1 VVNTWI
7 DSAVPHVSL
16 DGVTGVTV
24 APGDPAALAAALN
37 ALLDDPARRAA
48 MGAAGRQRVREE
60 FSAELMARRTLEV
73 YREVVSGAARR
84 TSY

>member
-1 VVNTWI
+1 LSTATW
-7 DSAVPHVSL
+7 SQPTFSL
-16 DGVTGVTV
+16 RPLLSSSQTNFTREGW
-24 APGDPAALAAALN
+24 PRPLN

-48 MGAAGRQRVREE
+48 IGAAGRQRVREE

>member
-1 VVNTWI
+1 
-7 DSAVPHVSL
+7 VP
-16 DGVTGVTV
+16 
-24 APGDPAALAAALN
+24 PGDPPALAAALN

-73 YREVVSGAARR
+73 YREIAPGAARWR
-84 TSY
+84 SY